1 MTPEHQYVISPTQ
14 KIFAEAILAGR
25 TNAQSYSKAYQ
36 RKSCNKYEQGQG
48 NRLARNVYVRK
59 YLDLRRQE
67 IVEREQV
74 NTDKIIAE
82 MWKIA
87 QDSESTT
94 AARVSALTQLGKWLG
109 LKSEEDDKGGK
120 GNVSITIINFKD
132 MYADR
137 KSEWRKL
144 TGERYSAVQL
154 QTKAVSGTDVE
165 CIRERGNEDST
176 DKSPEIGQGSGH
188 AEQGN

>member
-1 MTPEHQYVISPTQ
+1 MDHQYIISPTQ
-14 KIFAEAILAGR
+14 KVFAEAILAGR
-25 TNAQSYSKAYQ
+25 TNAQAYSKAYQ
-36 RKSCNKYEQGQG
+36 RKSCTKYEQGQG

-59 YLDLRRQE
+59 YLEIRRDE
-67 IVEREQV
+67 IAEREQV

-87 QDSESTT
+87 QDGEATS
-94 AARVSALTQLGKWLG
+94 AARVSALTQLGKWMG
-109 LKSEEDDKGGK
+109 LKSAEDDKGGK

-132 MYADR
+132 LHVDR

-144 TGERYSAVQL
+144 TGERHTAVQL
-154 QTKAVSGTDVE
+154 PTKAVSGTDVE
-165 CIRERGNEDST
+165 CVRERGNEDSP